1 LFEAPEVFVMP
12 PVFAQ
17 LQSQFVEPRPVTD
30 RVQRLRD
37 EYFTYRP
44 VICLERALSY
54 TRSYR
59 ETGGLAVALR
69 RAYAF
74 RRVCEEKSVTI
85 LDDELIVGMPAGQP
99 RAGVFCPEISWGWL
113 EDELDTIATREQDP
127 YGITE
132 DQKATFREEI
142 APYWRGHSMEE
153 YFLANLP
160 EDTRAIAVETGI
172 IDVEIKS
179 QSGPGEF
186 SPGYANIL
194 LKKGLKGVAASAS
207 ESLAGLDPAD
217 PGDYGKIDFLE
228 SVLIVVEGAHRLAER
243 YADEADR
250 LAEGADGERAAELR
264 HIAEVCRR
272 VPFEPPATF
281 HEALQSI
288 WFGQVLL
295 FIEENAPSYSPG
307 RMDQYLNEFLKR
319 DLGEG
324 RLTALEAQELIEC
337 FWIKTAGMTWLLNE
351 NCSKYFAGYMPF
363 QNINVGGRTPTGDDG
378 TNDLS
383 YMMVQ
388 ASMDLRLFQPSLS
401 AFIHDGTPPEFLR
414 HICKLVRLGTGFP
427 ALHGEATT
435 IEMMRNKGVAEDE
448 LMEYCMVGCVEP
460 NIHGKMSQWSDG
472 GHYNFGAAVQLA
484 LDDGISWQDGR
495 RLGAPT
501 GPTESI
507 ESFDALKDAVK
518 AQLSHFIEHI
528 ARANM
533 IIQVGHSLYLPKPF
547 SSALVEGCVESGR
560 DMADGGAKYN
570 AGPAFIGT
578 GIADLADSL
587 TAVRHLVFEDHELT
601 LPELADVLRAD
612 FEGHED
618 IRQMLVT
625 RAPKYGNDIDEV
637 DDLAREF
644 SDYVADVIDG
654 YTGFTGSRIINGL
667 YPVSSHVPHGR
678 VVGALPSGRRA
689 WKPLAD
695 GCSACH
701 GQDTVGPTAV
711 VKSVAKIDHAR
722 HTAGTLLNIKLN
734 PELLT
739 EDRDLDNLAAL
750 IKSFFLLGG
759 YHIQFNVVTGDT
771 LRAAQADPDEYRGL
785 LVRVAGYSAYFTDL
799 CREMQD
805 DIIDRTEHCT
815 WGA

>member
-1 LFEAPEVFVMP
+1 VT
-12 PVFAQ
+12 PVFEE
-17 LQSQFVEPRPVTD
+17 LQPRLAEAVPVTE

-37 EYFTYRP
+37 DYFSYRP
-44 VICLERALSY
+44 AICLERALAY

-59 ETGGLAVALR
+59 ETEGLAVPLR

-85 LDDELIVGMPAGQP
+85 LDSELIVGMPAAQP
-99 RAGVFCPEISWGWL
+99 RGGVFCPEISWQWL
-113 EDELDTIATREQDP
+113 ENELDTIAAREQDP
-127 YGITE
+127 YAISE
-132 DQKATFREEI
+132 EQKELFRSEI
-142 APYWRGHSMEE
+142 APYWRGRSMEE

-160 EDTRAIAVETGI
+160 EATRRIAVETGI

-194 LKKGLKGVAASAS
+194 LKTG
-207 ESLAGLDPAD
+207 LAGVSEAAQAQLAALDQAKPE
-217 PGDYGKIDFLE
+217 DYKKIDFLE
-228 SVLIVVEGAHRLAER
+228 SVLIVIEGSRRLAER
-243 YADEADR
+243 YAEEAER
-250 LAEGADGERAAELR
+250 LARSADAARAEELR

-272 VPFEPPATF
+272 VPYEAPRTF
-281 HEALQSI
+281 HEALQSV

-307 RMDQYLNEFLKR
+307 RMDQYLYDFLRR
-319 DLGEG
+319 DLDEG
-324 RLTALEAQELIEC
+324 RLSPLQAQELIEC
-337 FWIKTAGMTWLLNE
+337 LWVKTAGMTWLLNE

-363 QNINVGGRTPTGDDG
+363 QNINVGGRTPAGEDG

-414 HICKLVRLGTGFP
+414 HICRLIRLGTGFP

-435 IEMMRNKGVAEDE
+435 IQMMGNKGVAEDE
-448 LMEYCMVGCVEP
+448 VLEYCMVGCVEP

-484 LDDGISWQDGR
+484 LDDGTSWLDGR
-495 RLGAPT
+495 QLGAPT
-501 GPTESI
+501 GATESI
-507 ESFDALKDAVK
+507 QSFDALKEAVK
-518 AQLSHFIEHI
+518 AQLCRFIEHI
-528 ARANM
+528 ATANL
-533 IIQVGHSLYLPKPF
+533 IIQVGHALYLPKPF

-560 DMADGGAKYN
+560 DIADGGAKYN
-570 AGPAFIGT
+570 SGPAFIGT

-587 TAVRHLVFEDHELT
+587 AAVRKLVFEDGELT
-601 LPELADVLRAD
+601 LPELVAVLRKD

-618 IRQMLVT
+618 IRQMLIT
-625 RAPKYGNDIDEV
+625 RAPKYGNDLDDV
-637 DDLAREF
+637 DQLAREF
-644 SDYVADVIDG
+644 TDYVADLIDG
-654 YTGFTGSRIINGL
+654 YTGFTGCRIVNGL
-667 YPVSSHVPHGR
+667 YPVSSHVPHGK

-689 WKPLAD
+689 WTPLAD
-695 GCSACH
+695 GCSPFH
-701 GQDTVGPTAV
+701 GHDTLGPTAV

-722 HTAGTLLNIKLN
+722 HTAGTLLNVKLH
-734 PELLT
+734 PDLLKD
-739 EDRDLDNLAAL
+739 DRDLDNLAAL
-750 IKSFFLLGG
+750 IKSFFTLGG
-759 YHIQFNVVTGDT
+759 YHVQFNVVTGET
-771 LRAAQADPDEYRGL
+771 LRAAQADPDQYRGL

-799 CREMQD
+799 CKEMQD
-805 DIIDRTEHCT
+805 DIIARTEHCA
-815 WGA
+815 WGS